1 MIVLEGPDGAG
12 KTTLLNLLRDEFG
25 LRVALRASTSTGG
38 ALFAG
43 DTGAKKWMREAEKY
57 DACTLADRHPA
68 VSGTVYDRV
77 LDDAC
82 GPRSALRW
90 FTKQLGRGEHLLLL
104 CTAPPWVLRKRS
116 AAFDQMDGVVENL
129 ETLRSAYDVW
139 FDMLTATCAIPEW
152 ARPVRLDTVQP
163 QVFAA
168 ARERVTTFLEHYGE
182 LD

>member
-1 MIVLEGPDGAG
+1 MIVVEGPDGAG

-43 DTGAKKWMREAEKY
+43 DAGAKRWMREAEQY

-82 GPRSALRW
+82 GPRGALRW

-104 CTAPPWVLRKRS
+104 CTAPTWVLRSR
-116 AAFDQMDGVVENL
+116 AAASGQMAGVVERL
-129 ETLRSAYDVW
+129 ESIRGAYDVW
-139 FDMLTATCAIPEW
+139 FDMLTAMCAVPEW
-152 ARPVRLDTVQP
+152 ARPVRLDTARP
-163 QVFAA
+163 QVYAA
-168 ARERVTTFLEHYGE
+168 ARERVTSFLEHYGE
-182 LD
+182 LG